1 MPTNRGLSKTGLIRA
16 LTARLDISQKE
27 SGALVDAFLETVTE
41 ALTDG
46 DRVVMGGFGVLIPVM
61 RGGKRGRNPKTGE
74 EVAVPPHR
82 GVVFLRPQGVAQQV
96 VSAWCPPP
104 LHMRRGLFLCPERA
118 KIPARCLS

>member
-1 MPTNRGLSKTGLIRA
+1 MPTNRGLSKTVLIRA

-82 GVVFLRPQGVAQQV
+82 GMVF
-96 VSAWCPPP
+96 
-104 LHMRRGLFLCPERA
+104 HMASGLKASLNR
-118 KIPARCLS
+118 